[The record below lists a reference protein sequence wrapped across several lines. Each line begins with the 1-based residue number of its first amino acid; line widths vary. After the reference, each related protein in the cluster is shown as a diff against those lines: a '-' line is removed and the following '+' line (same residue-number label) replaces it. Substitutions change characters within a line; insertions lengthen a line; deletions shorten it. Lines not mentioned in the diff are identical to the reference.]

1 MVVKTIRKQ
10 NGEITTEVRY
20 YISSLDIDINFFSEC
35 IRRHWSVENKLHWQ
49 LDYTFKQDENTTVN
63 KEALFGLQII
73 KKTVLA
79 LLNPIKTKN
88 NVSMHQ
94 LRLAFSF
101 NAESKLEELFN
112 FYAKKPKLLE
122 RIFDK

>member
-1 MVVKTIRKQ
+1 
-10 NGEITTEVRY
+10 
-20 YISSLDIDINFFSEC
+20 
-35 IRRHWSVENKLHWQ
+35 
-49 LDYTFKQDENTTVN
+49 
-63 KEALFGLQII
+63 
-73 KKTVLA
+73 
-79 LLNPIKTKN
+79 
-88 NVSMHQ
+88 MHQ